1 MKRYQVNLTEKQLL
15 KLYNVLEKVN
25 KKTEPD
31 AGGIVIRIQEQLTDS
46 LHKGVK
52 KV

>member
-15 KLYNVLEKVN
+15 KLYKVLEKVN

-31 AGGIVIRIQEQLTDS
+31 EGGIVIRIQEQLTDS
-46 LHKGVK
+46 LHKGSK